1 MSGSATGPGAPATGP
16 GMPAPGPGEEP
27 DLAEVIARLRRA
39 MRRAGRARGPARTLP
54 VAQLEMLACID
65 ENPGARPGLVAR
77 VLNLAPSSVATLV
90 TTLDA
95 AGLVVREVDA
105 ADRRAVTLR
114 LTPAGADAVTT
125 WRAGNAE
132 VVRAALDGL
141 PAEQRAAIVAALPAL
156 HGFVRAINAK
166 ADELTD

>member
-1 MSGSATGPGAPATGP
+1 VTAADPGDDV
-16 GMPAPGPGEEP
+16 
-27 DLAEVIARLRRA
+27 DLAELVARLRRA

-65 ENPGARPGLVAR
+65 ENPGARPGLVAH
-77 VLNLAPSSVATLV
+77 VLTLAPSSVATLL

-95 AGLVVREVDA
+95 AGLVVRVADP
-105 ADRRAVTLR
+105 ADRRAVALH
-114 LTPAGADAVTT
+114 LTPAGREAVTT

-141 PAEQRAAIVAALPAL
+141 PAGHREAIAAALPGLRAL
-156 HGFVRAINAK
+156 VRAINDK
-166 ADELTD
+166 ADELTG

>member
-1 MSGSATGPGAPATGP
+1 MTAA
-16 GMPAPGPGEEP
+16 APGEDP

-65 ENPGARPGLVAR
+65 ENPGARPGLIAR

-95 AGLVVREVDA
+95 AGLVVREADP

-114 LTPAGADAVTT
+114 LTAAGQAAVST

-141 PAEQRAAIVAALPAL
+141 PAGQRDAIVAALPAL
-156 HGFVRAINAK
+156 HGLVRAINDQ
-166 ADELTD
+166 ADELSD